1 MDTIAIPKTMQAVRL
16 SSYGGYRGARAHRGP
31 GPRGHRPGRVLV
43 HVRATSI
50 NPGETNIRVG
60 MLAER
65 YPIDFPFGEGSDLAG
80 EVVAVGDGVT
90 GFAPGDAVFGW
101 TDERAAQAE
110 YVSVPAE
117 QLAAKPEALSFE
129 QAGSLYV
136 IGATAVAGVDA
147 LHLSANDTVV
157 ISGAAGGVGVLA
169 TQLAVRTGAR
179 VLALASESNH
189 AWLRDHGAEPL
200 TYDGDVATRLREA
213 APEGIDAFL
222 DLFGSG
228 YVALALDE
236 LGVAKERVNT
246 IIDFAAV
253 AERGVLMV
261 GNAAGAKLSNL
272 VALADD
278 IVADR
283 LDLPI
288 ANTYPLE
295 QTREAYEELAA
306 RHTHGKI
313 VLLP

>member
-16 SSYGGYRGARAHRGP
+16 SSYGPTEVLELTEVPVPEATG
-31 GPRGHRPGRVLV
+31 GRVLV
-43 HVRATSI
+43 RVRATSI

-65 YPIDFPFGEGSDLAG
+65 YPMDFPFGQGSDLAG

-189 AWLRDHGAEPL
+189 AWLRDRGAEPL

-213 APEGIDAFL
+213 APGGIDAFL

-253 AERGVLMV
+253 AERGVLTV